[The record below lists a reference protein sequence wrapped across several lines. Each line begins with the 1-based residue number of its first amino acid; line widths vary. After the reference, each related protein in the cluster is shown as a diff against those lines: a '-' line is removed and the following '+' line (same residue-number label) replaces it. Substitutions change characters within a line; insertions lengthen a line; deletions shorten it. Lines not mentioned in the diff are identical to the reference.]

1 MNDPV
6 KDTIHI
12 DGRQGEGGG
21 QVLRTSLSLAAA
33 LGRPV
38 RITDVRGGRRK
49 PGLLRQHRTALRALV
64 DITGGAAEHDELG
77 SREVTFRPG
86 GPPRG
91 GEYRF
96 GIGSAGSTMLV
107 LQTILPVLLRAEG
120 ESTVVLEGGTHN
132 PAAPPFEAFAEAFL
146 PCLRAAG
153 AAVDIELERPG
164 YFPAG
169 GGEVRVRVSPVTDA
183 RPLEILEHE
192 PAGDPTCEVHL
203 QNLPDR
209 IGEREWREF
218 QKRVHWPS
226 ERFTL
231 RQQAGGRGP
240 GNVMLA
246 RVPAATHTT
255 VHAAFGL
262 RDLPSEVVAGKLAGR
277 VRSFERA
284 GAPVDESLAD
294 QLMLPL
300 ALMAGGVYRCERV
313 TEHARTNAGVIGL
326 FLPGAVRIEGESVE
340 ARSTARIEV
349 SASGA

>member
-1 MNDPV
+1 MTE
-6 KDTIHI
+6 TIHI

-38 RITDVRGGRRK
+38 RITEVRGGRRK

-64 DITGGAAEHDELG
+64 DITGGAAEGDALG
-77 SREVTFRPG
+77 SSEVTFTPG

-107 LQTILPVLLRAEG
+107 LQTILPVLLRADG

-132 PAAPPFEAFAEAFL
+132 PAAPPFEHFAEAFL
-146 PCLRAAG
+146 PCLCAAG
-153 AAVDIELERPG
+153 ADVSIELVRPG

-169 GGEVRVRVSPVTDA
+169 GGEVHLEVSPVSGA
-183 RPLEILEHE
+183 RPFELLEHA
-192 PAGDPTCEVHL
+192 PSGDPTCEVHL

-226 ERFTL
+226 DRFTL
-231 RQQAGGRGP
+231 RQQEGGRGP

-246 RVPAATHTT
+246 RIPGAVHTT
-255 VHAAFGL
+255 VAASFGM
-262 RDLPSEVVAGKLAGR
+262 RDIASEVVAGHLAGR

-284 GAPVDESLAD
+284 GAPIDEMLAD

-313 TEHARTNAGVIGL
+313 TEHARTNAGVIGQ
-326 FLPGAVRIEGESVE
+326 FLPGAVRIESESAE
-340 ARSTARIEV
+340 QRSTARIEL
-349 SASGA
+349 SGTAG